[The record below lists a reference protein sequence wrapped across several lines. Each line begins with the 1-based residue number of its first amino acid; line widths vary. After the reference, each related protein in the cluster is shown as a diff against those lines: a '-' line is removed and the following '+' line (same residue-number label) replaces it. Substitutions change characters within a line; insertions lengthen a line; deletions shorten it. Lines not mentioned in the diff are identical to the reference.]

1 MGFGTDL
8 LELQEVDLSL
18 MREQSKLD
26 KMPEV
31 AELARKRA
39 SYKKL
44 KAEAAK
50 LLGQRKDAD
59 IALEDLREEKHQ
71 VEASVTAVQQNAGA
85 SSDYQEVKRL
95 EAELSSLAKRLDKIE
110 FSSKS
115 ALERAES
122 LRAKEAAALR
132 YIERFEQS
140 IRDDAVAVR
149 QKASEQIETIS
160 NLKSTRDRLRSQ
172 IPGDTLEEYDRARKT
187 FNGIAVETLEGNKPS
202 VCRVSLQASSMA
214 DLKHEG
220 EVTRCPYC
228 HRILVR
234 SIDEE

>member
-95 EAELSSLAKRLDKIE
+95 EAELSSLA
-110 FSSKS
+110 
-115 ALERAES
+115 
-122 LRAKEAAALR
+122 
-132 YIERFEQS
+132 
-140 IRDDAVAVR
+140 
-149 QKASEQIETIS
+149 
-160 NLKSTRDRLRSQ
+160 
-172 IPGDTLEEYDRARKT
+172 
-187 FNGIAVETLEGNKPS
+187 
-202 VCRVSLQASSMA
+202 
-214 DLKHEG
+214 
-220 EVTRCPYC
+220 
-228 HRILVR
+228 
-234 SIDEE
+234 